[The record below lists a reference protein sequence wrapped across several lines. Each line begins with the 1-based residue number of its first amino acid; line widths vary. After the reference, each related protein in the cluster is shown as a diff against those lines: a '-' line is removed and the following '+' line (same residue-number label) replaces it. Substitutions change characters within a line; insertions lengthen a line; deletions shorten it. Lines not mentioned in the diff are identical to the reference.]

1 MPGGGASL
9 LPAPPP
15 RVSFTM
21 TRIRI
26 FVAALCL
33 AALAGAARAQEKPPF
48 DLSDP
53 QRIEAGKKRFNGT
66 CAGYCHGAE
75 GVGGRA
81 PSFKGR
87 GDDFDPDY
95 AFTTITNGRKGSGD
109 VMPRWGEAFSPE
121 QIWEIVAYLEFLSQ
135 QKI

>member
-1 MPGGGASL
+1 MNKDKFLIVALILASLCGGA
-9 LPAPPP
+9 
-15 RVSFTM
+15 
-21 TRIRI
+21 
-26 FVAALCL
+26 
-33 AALAGAARAQEKPPF
+33 RAEDNPPF

-53 QRIEAGKKRFNGT
+53 QRIEAGKARFNST

-75 GVGGRA
+75 GMGGKA

-95 AFTTITNGRKGSGD
+95 AFRTITNGRKGSGA
-109 VMPRWGEAFSPE
+109 VMPRWSETFTPE
-121 QIWEIVAYLEFLSQ
+121 QIWELVAYLGFLAK